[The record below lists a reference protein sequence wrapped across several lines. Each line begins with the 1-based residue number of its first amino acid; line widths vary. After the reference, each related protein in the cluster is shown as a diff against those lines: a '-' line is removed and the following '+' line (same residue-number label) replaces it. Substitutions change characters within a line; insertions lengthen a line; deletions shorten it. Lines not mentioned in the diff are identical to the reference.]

1 MALTKIFTTRYY
13 TQNAGFFFLVFY
25 FFFGIVP
32 GGQLLSYHYTL
43 IKGIAGN
50 TEFLLLAL
58 FIWLL
63 YNLKCLAY
71 VEKTL
76 AAKDCTFL
84 YGTLGILEG
93 ARKWR
98 TLYRIHFTL
107 YAPAFIYSMIA
118 VLVAC
123 SLHFYISAVII
134 LLFSITM
141 TILPLFSYDHKIK
154 HPGLTPFFATW
165 QEWLNQRFRKPLW
178 MFYIY
183 ELLNG
188 NIKALALTKFAG
200 AGILLATCSLMG
212 TAYDTRYLLVG
223 LLVNLLAHSVLVF
236 NHRRFDDLYLSLV
249 PHLPIPLWK
258 RYLQTGATYLLLLLP
273 EFVLLFLKAGPHDL
287 PLFITLGVSILMLLR
302 SLLYFPT
309 LDQDKY
315 FRWVSVAIVGVLF
328 LSLAHFYWYV
338 VVLLQLMAFGI
349 FYYRYYRYE
358 APLQEVQ

>member
-1 MALTKIFTTRYY
+1 MALSKIFTTRYY
-13 TQNAGFFFLVFY
+13 TQNAGFFFLLFY

-32 GGQLLSYHYTL
+32 GGQLVSYHYTL
-43 IKGIAGN
+43 IKGMVSN
-50 TEFLLLAL
+50 PELLLLAL

-76 AAKDCTFL
+76 AAKECTFL
-84 YGTLGILEG
+84 YATLGILEG
-93 ARKWR
+93 SRKWG
-98 TLYRIHFTL
+98 TLYRIHFSL
-107 YAPAFIYSMIA
+107 YAPVFIYSVIA
-118 VLVAC
+118 VVAAC
-123 SLHFYISAVII
+123 NLHFYGSAVII
-134 LLFSITM
+134 LLFNIAM

-154 HPGLTPFFATW
+154 HPGLTPFFASW
-165 QEWLNQRFRKPLW
+165 QEWLNRRFRKPLW

-188 NIKALALTKFAG
+188 NIKALALTKLAG
-200 AGILLATCSLMG
+200 AGILLITCSLMG
-212 TAYDTRYLLVG
+212 NDYDTRYVLVG
-223 LLVNLLAHSVLVF
+223 LLINLLAHSVLVF

-258 RYLQTGATYLLLLLP
+258 RYLQTGVSYLLLLLP
-273 EFVLLFLKAGPHDL
+273 EFVLLFLKTGPADL
-287 PLFITLGVSILMLLR
+287 FLFITLGVSVLMLLR
-302 SLLYFPT
+302 SLLYFPS

-315 FRWVSVAIVGVLF
+315 FRWVSVAITGVLF
-328 LSLAHFYWYV
+328 LSLAHLYWYA
-338 VVLLQLMAFGI
+338 VVLLQLISFGI